1 MIHDAALRDA
11 ILRQHLYF
19 FIWKAFAALHPG
31 QDFTPAW
38 HVRAIAHALER
49 VARGECQ
56 RLLITVPPRH
66 LKSICTAVALP
77 AWLLGRDPAL
87 KIMVASYGGELA
99 TKHARDFRA
108 VLSEE
113 WYKALFPSTRLAV
126 GGNREDE
133 QLTTARGGR
142 KAISLG
148 GAATGFGADL
158 IIVDDLMKA
167 ADAGSAAERERV
179 KAYYEQTLLSRL
191 NDKGAGKIIAIQ
203 QRLHEDDLAGYLIGT
218 GQFEHLNLPAKAMTD
233 EVIPIGFGQ
242 LHRRAKDEVLCP
254 EREPAHVLDKL
265 RLEMGAFAFSAQYQ
279 QDPTPPGGNRLR
291 WEWFGS
297 YDEVLPREAYQ
308 FVVQS
313 WDTALTAEPTS
324 DFSVGLTWGFR
335 GDDWH
340 LLDGARERLDFP
352 DLKHRVRGLARR
364 WRVDL
369 VLIEHAG
376 SGISLLQ
383 QLRAEE
389 RGHCIYNGCRPRQDK
404 QTRFEGQTARLE
416 SGRYWLPRQAPWLEA
431 FRRELLAFPHGR
443 YDDQVDSL
451 VQFLEW
457 SGSPRGTGFIQR
469 DPVTGRRLGGGRA
482 PGYGF
487 GRR

>member
-1 MIHDAALRDA
+1 MIHDLSLRDA
-11 ILRQHLYF
+11 ILREHLYF
-19 FIWKAFAALHPG
+19 FTWRAFEALHPG
-31 QDFTPAW
+31 GAFTPAW
-38 HVRAIAHALER
+38 HVRAMTQALER

-77 AWLLGRDPAL
+77 AWLLGRDPTL

-108 VLSEE
+108 VLSED
-113 WYKALFPSTRLAV
+113 WYKALFLDTRLAV

-158 IIVDDLMKA
+158 IIIDDLMKA
-167 ADAGSAAERERV
+167 ADAGSATERERV

-191 NDKGAGKIIAIQ
+191 NDKGAGRIIAIQ
-203 QRLHEDDLAGYLIGT
+203 QRLHEDDLAGYLIST
-218 GQFEHLNLPAKAMTD
+218 GQFEHLNLPAIAMVD
-233 EVIPIGFGQ
+233 EVIAIGFGQ
-242 LHRRAKDEVLCP
+242 VHHRAKDEALCP
-254 EREPAHVLDKL
+254 EREPIQVLDKL
-265 RLEMGAFAFSAQYQ
+265 RLEMGTFAFSAQYQ
-279 QDPTPPGGNRLR
+279 QDPTPPGGNRVR

-308 FVVQS
+308 LVVQS
-313 WDTALTAEPTS
+313 WDTALMAETTS
-324 DFSVGLTWGFR
+324 DFSVGLTWGLHR
-335 GDDWH
+335 DSWH
-340 LLDGARERLDFP
+340 LLDVARERLDFP

-364 WRVDL
+364 WRADL

-383 QLRAEE
+383 QLRTEE
-389 RGHCIYNGCRPRQDK
+389 PTSLFQAGAKPRQDK

-416 SGRYWLPRQAPWLEA
+416 TGRYWLPLQAPWLEA
-431 FRRELLAFPHGR
+431 FRRELLAFPRGR

-469 DPVTGRRLGGGRA
+469 DPVTGRRLGSV
-482 PGYGF
+482 
-487 GRR
+487 RR

>member
-38 HVRAIAHALER
+38 HVRAIAHALDC

-77 AWLLGRDPAL
+77 AWLLGRDPTL

-99 TKHARDFRA
+99 AKHARDFRA
-108 VLSEE
+108 VLSEH
-113 WYKALFPSTRLAV
+113 WYKALFPGTRLAV

-167 ADAGSAAERERV
+167 ADAGSATERERV

-218 GQFEHLNLPAKAMTD
+218 GQFEHLNLPAKAMAD

-242 LHRRAKDEVLCP
+242 VHRRAKDQALC
-254 EREPAHVLDKL
+254 EAREPVPVLDKL

-279 QDPTPPGGNRLR
+279 QDPTPPGGSRLR

-308 FVVQS
+308 YVVQS

-324 DFSVGLTWGFR
+324 DFSAGLTWGFYR
-335 GDDWH
+335 GNWH
-340 LLDGARERLDFP
+340 LLDVARERLDFP

-404 QTRFEGQTARLE
+404 RTRFEGQTARLE
-416 SGRYWLPRQAPWLEA
+416 SGRYWLPREASWLET

-443 YDDQVDSL
+443 YDDQVDSM

-457 SGSPRGTGFIQR
+457 SGSPRGKGFVQR
-469 DPVTGRRLGGGRA
+469 DPATGRRLASVRPG
-482 PGYGF
+482 GYGF
-487 GRR
+487 ERG